1 MRDPLARIP
10 IRYKLTFGFVGLCFL
25 AYAIGA
31 WLVSSSAHD
40 ALREQ
45 IVRRLRST
53 AEARALVLD
62 EALRTVTLRARDFAS
77 DGLVRGEAARLAAL
91 PGPPSRAE
99 AEALRRHLAENKL
112 PIVPA
117 FVDLVVVGVD
127 GRRLAG
133 VGDSPPPGLDDFV
146 AASRGRDG
154 EWVGSFAPVGPDG
167 VLCFGLATPVLDLA
181 RERRVGVLVCWVDAA
196 RWIAGVPLAG
206 GTEDLEDL
214 VVAVEDASGAGF
226 ESVHAAPGRPAVVR
240 TVAAGTPRARPTAGE
255 ALSTPSDLSVAD
267 WRVVVEM
274 GTARALEPV
283 AGLQSRFFGAGL
295 LIALATAVLLFF
307 PLRFLVKPLGRLRDA
322 ARRVSDGDFTGR
334 VDVES
339 KDEVG
344 DLAAAFNVMTEA
356 VRDRTRRLEQTAA
369 DLEARKDELSHE
381 RDRLDAMVRSMQDPL
396 VFFDAEGHVQLSNRA
411 AEPLLPFLSGAG
423 GRDLALRC
431 ARGEGTNERD
441 CVACLARGDLPKQS
455 CRLEVGARVYE
466 VLATRIPT
474 AGGWLGRLLVARDI
488 TELVTF
494 DERQTRQERLAVL
507 GEIAAV
513 VAHELN
519 NPLSAIAM
527 YAQMMA
533 SELPAGSPFHE
544 HIDVVR
550 RNTETC
556 SRAVRGLLD
565 SAYSADPEVSQV
577 DLVETLDEV
586 ARFLR
591 PLLRRAGVELVREG
605 ALADPGLR
613 ADAIQLRQ
621 VFVNLVMNAIQA
633 VEAVGRQVRVV
644 VGEADGGRTLVVD
657 VCDDGPGIRP
667 EQRER
672 VFEPFFTTKPAGKGT
687 GLGLPISRRIVE
699 AHGGT
704 LTLVSGEPGAT
715 TFRVRLPR
723 ASMVRPQPAGRA
735 AVEGAP

>member
-1 MRDPLARIP
+1 
-10 IRYKLTFGFVGLCFL
+10 
-25 AYAIGA
+25 
-31 WLVSSSAHD
+31 VSSSAHD

-133 VGDSPPPGLDDFV
+133 VGDGPPPGLDDFV

-226 ESVHAAPGRPAVVR
+226 ESAHAAPGGPAVVR

-255 ALSTPSDLSVAD
+255 TLSTPSDLSVAD

-295 LIALATAVLLFF
+295 LIALANAVLLFF
-307 PLRFLVKPLGRLRDA
+307 PLGVLVKPLGRLRDA

-431 ARGEGTNERD
+431 ARGEGTDERD

-533 SELPAGSPFHE
+533 SGLPAGSPFHE

-556 SRAVRGLLD
+556 SRAVRG
-565 SAYSADPEVSQV
+565 SWTRPTAPTRRSRRSTSSRRRRGRAVPPPAAP
-577 DLVETLDEV
+577 
-586 ARFLR
+586 AR
-591 PLLRRAGVELVREG
+591 RRGTRAEAHWPTPACARTRSSC
-605 ALADPGLR
+605 AGLR
-613 ADAIQLRQ
+613 EP
-621 VFVNLVMNAIQA
+621 VMNAIQA
-633 VEAVGRQVRVV
+633 VEGVGRHVRVV

>member
-31 WLVSSSAHD
+31 WLVSNSARD

-45 IVRRLRST
+45 IVERLRST
-53 AEARALVLD
+53 AQARALVLD
-62 EALRTVTLRARDFAS
+62 EALRTVTFRARDFAS

-91 PGPPSRAE
+91 PAPPSADE
-99 AEALRRHLAENKL
+99 AATLRRHLADNKL

-117 FVDLVVVGVD
+117 FVDLVVVGTD

-133 VGDSPPPGLDDFV
+133 VEATPPVGFDAFV
-146 AASRGRDG
+146 ETARSRDG
-154 EWVGSFAPVGPDG
+154 EWVGAFAPVGPDG
-167 VLCFGLATPVLDLA
+167 VLCFGLSTPVLDLA
-181 RERRVGVLVCWVDAA
+181 RERRVGVLVCWVAAA
-196 RWIAGVPLAG
+196 RWIAGVPLGAG
-206 GTEDLEDL
+206 VDDLEDL
-214 VVAVEDASGAGF
+214 VVAVEDPSGAGF
-226 ESVHAAPGRPAVVR
+226 ESVHTDPGRPAVLR
-240 TVAAGTPRARPTAGE
+240 TVAAGTPRARPAAAETLA
-255 ALSTPSDLSVAD
+255 TPSALTAAD

-283 AGLQSRFFGAGL
+283 AGLQSRFVGAGL

-322 ARRVSDGDFTGR
+322 ARRVSDGDFGGR
-334 VDVES
+334 VEVES
-339 KDEVG
+339 TDEVG
-344 DLAAAFNVMTEA
+344 ELAAAFNVMTEA
-356 VRDRTRRLEQTAA
+356 VRDRTARLERTAA
-369 DLEARKDELSHE
+369 DLEARKDELSRE
-381 RDRLDAMVRSMQDPL
+381 RDRLEAMVRSMQDPL
-396 VFFDAEGHVQLSNRA
+396 VFFDDAGRVQLSNRA
-411 AEPLLPFLSGAG
+411 AEPLLPFLDTSR

-431 ARGEGTNERD
+431 ARGEGADVRD

-494 DERQTRQERLAVL
+494 DERQARQERLAVL

-527 YAQMMA
+527 YAQMMEA
-533 SELPAGSPFHE
+533 ELPIASPFRE
-544 HIDVVR
+544 HVDVVR

-556 SRAVRGLLD
+556 RRAVRGLLD
-565 SAYSADPEVSQV
+565 TAYSADPEVGDV
-577 DLVETLDEV
+577 DLDETLDEV

-591 PLLRRAGVELVREG
+591 PLSRRAGVELTREG
-605 ALADPGLR
+605 TLADPVVRG
-613 ADAIQLRQ
+613 DAIQLRQ
-621 VFVNLVMNAIQA
+621 VFVNLVMNALQA
-633 VEAVGRQVRVV
+633 VEGVGRSVRVV
-644 VGEADGGRTLVVD
+644 VGETDAGRTLVVD
-657 VCDDGPGIRP
+657 VSDDGPGVP
-667 EQRER
+667 PAQRDR
-672 VFEPFFTTKPAGKGT
+672 AFEPFFTTKPAGKGT

-704 LTLVSGEPGAT
+704 LTLACGDPGAT

-723 ASMVRPQPAGRA
+723 VSMVRPQHGGRPML
-735 AVEGAP
+735 EGRT